1 MKIIFVHEVSW
12 FNKVVYEMHD
22 FPELLSIRGHD
33 VHFLDFDEGK
43 PRAKWRPITTI
54 ESRAHSGSRVFV
66 TTPPRVLPGILG
78 RLLATVIQPFVFIQL
93 LRKVRPEV
101 VVTYAIPTSGWQIT
115 MICRYRKIPIIARV
129 IDIPHA
135 IRQTRFKQLVK
146 WSEKFVLK
154 HVDFVSTHNEVL
166 RQYCIG
172 FGADSVRTSVIY
184 PGIDLDRFFPA
195 PPSAALKQRLGITP
209 TDKVLLFMGTLFRFS
224 GLSELLTELAPA
236 LRQDRSLKFLILG
249 DGEDFRRLQ
258 QHATALRIEDSV
270 IMPGRIEYDEL
281 ADHLRLGNV
290 ALLPFKQESVTHH
303 ALPGKVL
310 QYLAC
315 GLPTV
320 AIELDGLMSMTGARS
335 GVSYVSTIQEMSTLA
350 VQLAGNHVMQTEMSE
365 QGLSLMTQSCNWTRQ
380 LQKFENMII
389 QLQSPN

>member
-1 MKIIFVHEVSW
+1 
-12 FNKVVYEMHD
+12 
-22 FPELLSIRGHD
+22 
-33 VHFLDFDEGK
+33 
-43 PRAKWRPITTI
+43 
-54 ESRAHSGSRVFV
+54 
-66 TTPPRVLPGILG
+66 
-78 RLLATVIQPFVFIQL
+78 
-93 LRKVRPEV
+93 
-101 VVTYAIPTSGWQIT
+101 
-115 MICRYRKIPIIARV
+115 
-129 IDIPHA
+129 
-135 IRQTRFKQLVK
+135 
-146 WSEKFVLK
+146 
-154 HVDFVSTHNEVL
+154 
-166 RQYCIG
+166 
-172 FGADSVRTSVIY
+172 
-184 PGIDLDRFFPA
+184 
-195 PPSAALKQRLGITP
+195 
-209 TDKVLLFMGTLFRFS
+209 
-224 GLSELLTELAPA
+224 
-236 LRQDRSLKFLILG
+236 
-249 DGEDFRRLQ
+249 
-258 QHATALRIEDSV
+258 
-270 IMPGRIEYDEL
+270 MPGRIEYDEL